1 MGYVVSGPKA
11 SLWEAFDH
19 VARGWIPGR
28 RLHEG
33 CSISNTAPFSL
44 AVARAIAVA
53 LAVLCI
59 ICRNRVR
66 TWLPVAAGRRFTLT
80 VTAGTASAPSP
91 RALHHRGGFHG

>member
-44 AVARAIAVA
+44 AVGRAIAVA
-53 LAVLCI
+53 LDRGIMHYLPEQGADIVS
-59 ICRNRVR
+59 RSRRSPVR
-66 TWLPVAAGRRFTLT
+66 RP
-80 VTAGTASAPSP
+80 
-91 RALHHRGGFHG
+91 